1 MSADGELRTLHK
13 IAHSSYIPAKKK
25 NCQRGFSCD
34 NNYKGLEREAWGRCS
49 QVAAAAVVHLTRRE
63 YQILYLLLC
72 QVCDFAF
79 CVYDCD

>member
-1 MSADGELRTLHK
+1 M
-13 IAHSSYIPAKKK
+13 
-25 NCQRGFSCD
+25 
-34 NNYKGLEREAWGRCS
+34 
-49 QVAAAAVVHLTRRE
+49 AAAAVVHVTRRE